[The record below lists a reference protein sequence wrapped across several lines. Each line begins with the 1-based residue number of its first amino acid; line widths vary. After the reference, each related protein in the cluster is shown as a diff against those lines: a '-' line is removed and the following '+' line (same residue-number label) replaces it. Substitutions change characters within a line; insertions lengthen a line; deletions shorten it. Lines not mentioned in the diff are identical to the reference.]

1 MDLRSHSSVMT
12 FLEKIPFKMI
22 LPPIVYRLFLTN
34 LLSPLLKKENFHA
47 NFTFLNNNYSL
58 KQ

>member
-1 MDLRSHSSVMT
+1 MDLQSHSRVMT
-12 FLEKIPFKMI
+12 FLEIIFFKMI
-22 LPPIVYRLFLTN
+22 LPLNTYQLFLIDF
-34 LLSPLLKKENFHA
+34 LSPFLEKENFHA

>member
-1 MDLRSHSSVMT
+1 MDLRSHSRVMT
-12 FLEKIPFKMI
+12 FLEKIPFKTI
-22 LPPIVYRLFLTN
+22 LPRIVYRLFLTN
-34 LLSPLLKKENFHA
+34 LLSPFHKKGNFRA